1 MNIVLTQREKK
12 LVISMGIFLVLILI
26 APAFGLQYAQDYLSQ
41 QQSEKRELENEIVE
55 LRNRLDGIE
64 EEREAVR
71 ANRENY
77 LRWVRRG
84 VVGEQ
89 NPVGWVKT
97 MQRLQEER
105 YLFPLK
111 YEFNPEQLLTP
122 DASPFTAGST
132 VRLRLW
138 EMYINMAM
146 LHDLDML
153 MFLDALNQEISS
165 LLFPVECDFSLLE
178 DEFSLVDR
186 ENMSANC
193 TLVWVSAEDP
203 AIKPDVINSGS

>member
-12 LVISMGIFLVLILI
+12 LIILMGVFLAVVIF
-26 APAFGLQYAQDYLSQ
+26 APAFGLQYAQDYLRQ

-77 LRWVRRG
+77 LRWVKLG

-89 NPVGWVKT
+89 NPVDWVKV
-97 MQRLQEER
+97 MQRVQNQR
-105 YLFPLK
+105 YLFPMS
-111 YEFNPEQLLTP
+111 YSFNPAQLLSP
-122 DASPFTAGST
+122 AASPFTNGST
-132 VRLRLW
+132 VQLRLW
-138 EMYINMAM
+138 EMDVEMSM

-153 MFLDALNQEISS
+153 MFLDAMGKETNS
-165 LLFPVECDFSLLE
+165 LFFPVECDFRLLQT
-178 DEFSLVDR
+178 EFSLVDR
-186 ENMSANC
+186 ENMKSNC
-193 TLVWVSAEDP
+193 RLVWLSAEDP
-203 AIKPDVINSGS
+203 EIKRDVTGS